1 MISIFIFFISIL
13 RIFLAAKIATG
24 EALMF
29 LDSHVEVLNGWLLYL
44 LEEIQKDR
52 LENLYLIQCFILIC

>member
-1 MISIFIFFISIL
+1 LLIVSFI
-13 RIFLAAKIATG
+13 LAAKIATG
-24 EALMF
+24 ETLMF

-52 LENLYLIQCFILIC
+52 